1 MEEINRR
8 IATQLKLLDFA
19 EKETKR
25 LLTRNKKK
33 EIEKHLQQLQQ
44 FKYPAQ
50 DILLD
55 EGEMEN
61 REWSSVTEEKLAH
74 FDDVADR
81 LKSAISNVE
90 KKEEAKTTHEEN
102 IILEEMFRKRMQE
115 ELKIQEL
122 KLQMKSKEY
131 ENR

>member
-1 MEEINRR
+1 MM
-8 IATQLKLLDFA
+8 QGLVWKKLLKLLDFA